1 MDTLCSLLLYKQYK
15 KELDKYNQ
23 VTEYRDQYS
32 LQIIMVREP
41 EAILFNMLFALLVVD
56 VMIFSA
62 HGIPIP
68 DLGDR
73 LGEFV
78 L

>member
-1 MDTLCSLLLYKQYK
+1 
-15 KELDKYNQ
+15 
-23 VTEYRDQYS
+23 
-32 LQIIMVREP
+32 MVREP